1 MALVALALGAAAILY
16 GGANEGPVD
25 PWTTAVPDAF
35 PPLAELTPPAAEQPV
50 AHRTASADRV
60 VPPSERPPPSVPIP
74 VIVCAEGGQRAAGA
88 ELSFHPTEP
97 WHWIELEDHAGI
109 AMPSEE
115 PLAHATAD
123 SDGQASLLLSAG
135 DQGIVVAR
143 RGSQTAIC
151 SARVSNSDAMT
162 SRPLV
167 LSLGEARIVS
177 LLVLGDNGLPAPG
190 IVTALLDVLTPG
202 DPTGVI
208 PSPWQVP
215 GHLPHGVTDR
225 NGRVTYFFP
234 AISPSA
240 HVESLTAFVLRPGGD
255 AIRRVISFPH
265 EGGDVLIRLPPCS
278 DLEIELLNAGGR
290 RIEGS
295 ATLAF
300 HNGAGP
306 FPEADLALC
315 YSRPLSV
322 AHWSDS
328 GVEHWLQGWTVG
340 IDEGRT
346 VIAGCVPGAT
356 VRCEVRA
363 CGYAP
368 VQAVITIP
376 DAPHGPPVTIN
387 LTEPLVQL
395 SIRIEDEQGV
405 PRFLPNRWT
414 PILRKAGGT
423 SERPLRVLR
432 SRGRVDLWVVAGVD
446 GHIDLCDIDLP
457 AMEVESWVGDLAW
470 VVDTLSKAQFHL
482 PSTTPGQSVE
492 LGRLSLPVPPL
503 CLAGHVVGPSGEGL
517 RGAIVSVKRHRR
529 PGETVPKKVPLPYSY
544 TTTDDDG
551 HFRIGGPSEPG
562 DVFELEASTG
572 KLLGFLDHVRL
583 GTESSRIVCQPAG
596 SILGRIVGIPPH
608 LMSNIR
614 IEAEDARHREHS
626 VSLDP
631 HGEFLVT
638 GLAPGLVTLTIETY
652 GLGLSFELPRVEAQV
667 GLTLRPATLSAIS
680 LADRLSI
687 IHVRSVDGSGR
698 GVPRTRIEVSEPDW
712 LKGASEQCWTGA
724 DGHGSFL
731 WPHNRPMNILT
742 KHQEFLEQ
750 MHRFATAPSAPVTM
764 TMTAK

>member
-88 ELSFHPTEP
+88 ELSFYPTEP
-97 WHWIELEDHAGI
+97 WHCIELEDHAGI

-143 RGSQTAIC
+143 RGSQAAVC
-151 SARVSNSDAMT
+151 SARVSSSPAMT
-162 SRPLV
+162 PRPLV

-177 LLVLGDNGLPAPG
+177 LLVLGDDGQPAPG
-190 IVTALLDVLTPG
+190 IVTALLDMLTPG
-202 DPTGVI
+202 DPFGI
-208 PSPWQVP
+208 DPSPWQCP
-215 GHLPHGVTDR
+215 GLLPHAVTDR
-225 NGRVTYFFP
+225 NGRATHFFP
-234 AISPSA
+234 GTSPSA
-240 HVESLTAFVLRPGGD
+240 QVETLTACVLRPGGE
-255 AIRRVISFPH
+255 ALRQAISFPRDG
-265 EGGDVLIRLPPCS
+265 EDVLIHMPPS
-278 DLEIELLNAGGR
+278 SNLEIELMDAEGR
-290 RIEGS
+290 RIDAS
-295 ATLAF
+295 ATMAF
-300 HNGAGP
+300 HNGDGP
-306 FPEADLALC
+306 FPIAERGFGTSPIIWGGRWYESLLE
-315 YSRPLSV
+315 SLF
-322 AHWSDS
+322 
-328 GVEHWLQGWTVG
+328 QGWVVR
-340 IDEGRT
+340 IDQGHK
-346 VIAGCVPGAT
+346 VIPGCVPGARM
-356 VRCEVRA
+356 RCEVRA

-368 VQAVITIP
+368 VQAVITVPEAPSGSPIP
-376 DAPHGPPVTIN
+376 IKVT
-387 LTEPLVQL
+387 EALVQL
-395 SIRIEDEQGV
+395 TIRVEDELGFPQ
-405 PRFLPNRWT
+405 FLPNRWT
-414 PILRKAGGT
+414 PIVKKAGGT

-432 SRGRVDLWVVAGVD
+432 SRGRLDLWIVAGVD
-446 GHIDLCDIDLP
+446 GCIDLCDIALP
-457 AMEVESWVGDLAW
+457 AMEVEDWVGDLGWGA
-470 VVDTLSKAQFHL
+470 DTLSKAQFHL

-529 PGETVPKKVPLPYSY
+529 PGETVPQKVPLPYSY
-544 TTTDDDG
+544 TTTDDNG

-562 DVFELEASTG
+562 DVFELEAFTG
-572 KLLGFLDHVRL
+572 ELLGFLDHVRL
-583 GTESSRIVCQPAG
+583 GTESTRIVCQPAG

-638 GLAPGLVTLTIETY
+638 GLAPGLVTLTIENY
-652 GLGLSFELPRVEAQV
+652 RLGLSFELPRVEAQA
-667 GLTLRPATLSAIS
+667 GLTLRPAPLSAIS

-687 IHVRSVDGSGR
+687 IRVRSVDGSGR

-712 LKGASEQCWTGA
+712 LRGASEQCWTGA